1 MKKITGKVVSLVL
14 ALALV
19 VTSFSANFAF
29 AATKTVSG
37 TVSDTQNDDKI
48 VLVNGDSSN
57 NKFENLLLWTVA
69 SLDTKEHD
77 GDVTDVEIASISHV
91 SGASLVKWKIDNGDA
106 DLTLKSTDKSGKE
119 VLSVLYKGTRQDEDG
134 NDITVKASKEFT
146 VYVLDKDDLVI
157 AKNETKDSGKAPDDV
172 DALAKNAGANVQLSV
187 YSVAPAGNGSAK
199 AVYTPVAV
207 TLDEN
212 QLTGAAAYLEVS
224 DDVVKLTKDS
234 GTPTTIIATV
244 SKTTSAK
251 NLTYTAKKI
260 KDNKVSGKSDD
271 KFTFKSKIE
280 KKIDLTKLENFAIG
294 NLNIKKSD
302 GDTFAIWTNPIDGKE
317 YKSSVKD
324 TEVVL
329 PAGTKKVSVDSGTI
343 TKLSG
348 EAESIDVAAATISNG
363 IEVALK
369 GGKISINDEKSKV
382 GDIKL
387 KDTSTAD
394 SNGKGPYIEV
404 CQGKVGAIKTTDC
417 DSTEITIYAGSVG
430 AIDSDKEITLNANN
444 DDTAITTGK
453 ITAPGATIFADSNK
467 IVING
472 IKASEKNGKFL
483 IKGEKSVSTGTI
495 DFDYRDTELAFGDSS
510 DKFVATI
517 AAPVNAKNGKISTE
531 NEDTDVTITGDVTV
545 DTISV
550 GSDSD
555 LTFTGSVKTK
565 DVDGDGTLT
574 IVPGKLYI
582 TGSASSATLKLS
594 GDFKVGTVVFK
605 ADSDT
610 VSEDD
615 FTPFGFTLEKSEGKD
630 VDTFK
635 VKTLSFAGLQINKTS
650 TKIAKGYSET
660 FTATAYPTG
669 TALPSGSVIKW
680 DLEEGS
686 DQVFEVTTNGN
697 TATVKVISY
706 DTTFTSENTGVL
718 KATLQDADGYDLDDY
733 AAGKVT
739 ITALEVPEAVSD
751 TTTDISVA
759 KGASYT
765 MKVTSATQP
774 TVTVG
779 TAGVFSVALTS
790 KNGNDYFYKLTATG
804 DAGKA
809 TGVYLN
815 GKKIFVA
822 SVKASSAVCDTT
834 MPVTVKG
841 AYTFKV
847 TADVTPTVSV
857 GSAAFKLE
865 FVSKNGNAYFYKI
878 TSAGAKGAAAG
889 VYVNGSRVFVATVG

>member
-29 AATKTVSG
+29 ASTKSVTG
-37 TVSDTQNDDKI
+37 TVSDTKNDDKI
-48 VLVNGDSSN
+48 VLVNGESSN
-57 NKFENLLLWTVA
+57 KEFKNLLSWTQA
-69 SLDTKEHD
+69 ALDTKEHD
-77 GDVTDVEIASISHV
+77 GDVSDVEIASISHV
-91 SGASLVKWKIDNGDA
+91 SGASLVKWKIDDGDA
-106 DLTLKSTDKSGKE
+106 TLTLKSTDKSGKE
-119 VLSVLYKGTRQDEDG
+119 VISVLYKGTRQDDDG

-207 TLDEN
+207 TLDEK

-234 GTPTTIIATV
+234 GTPTTITAKVI
-244 SKTTSAK
+244 KNTSAK

-260 KDNKVSGKSDD
+260 KEGKVSGKSDD

-280 KKIDLTKLENFAIG
+280 KKIDLAAAGFKTDGTDKDLT
-294 NLNIKKSD
+294 IKKSD
-302 GDTFAIWTNPIDGKE
+302 GDTKAYGKGLEDG
-317 YKSSVKD
+317 YSVKD
-324 TEVVL
+324 AEVVL
-329 PAGTKKVSVDSGTI
+329 PAGTEKVSVDSGTI
-343 TKLSG
+343 AKLSG
-348 EAESIDVAAATISNG
+348 SATDVDVAAATISNG

-387 KDTSTAD
+387 KDSSTGTPA
-394 SNGKGPYIEV
+394 IEV
-404 CQGKVGAIKTTDC
+404 SEGKVGAINTTDC
-417 DSTEITIYAGSVG
+417 DGASVTIYAGSVG
-430 AIDSDKEITLNANN
+430 AIDSDKAVTLDANN

-453 ITAPGATIFADSNK
+453 ITAPGATIFADASK
-467 IVING
+467 IAING
-472 IKASEKNGKFL
+472 IKASDRGGKFTL
-483 IKGEKSVSTGTI
+483 KGEKSISTGTI
-495 DFDYRDTELAFGDSS
+495 DFDYRDTELAFGDSN

-531 NEDTDVTITGDVTV
+531 NEDTEVTVTGDVTV

-550 GSDSD
+550 GSDTD

>member
-29 AATKTVSG
+29 ASTKSVTG
-37 TVSDTQNDDKI
+37 TVSDTKNDDKI
-48 VLVNGDSSN
+48 VLVNGYPD
-57 NKFENLLLWTVA
+57 NKEFKNLLSWTQA
-69 SLDTKEHD
+69 TLDTKEHD
-77 GDVTDVEIASISHV
+77 GDVSDVEIASISHV
-91 SGASLVKWKIDNGDA
+91 SGASLVKWKIDDGDA
-106 DLTLKSTDKSGKE
+106 TLTLKSTDKSGKE
-119 VLSVLYKGTRQDEDG
+119 VISVLYKGTRQDDDG

-172 DALAKNAGANVQLSV
+172 DALAKNQGATAQISV
-187 YSVAPAGNGSAK
+187 YSVSPYGNGSAK
-199 AVYTPVAV
+199 AVYTPVQV
-207 TLDEN
+207 TLNEN
-212 QLTGAAAYLEVS
+212 DLSGAAAYFEVS
-224 DDVVKLTKDS
+224 DDVVKLTLDDTK
-234 GTPTTIIATV
+234 TV
-244 SKTTSAK
+244 ITAKVDKNTSAK

-260 KDNKVSGKSDD
+260 KEDKVSGKSDD

-280 KKIDLTKLENFAIG
+280 KKIDLAVAGFTGGDLT
-294 NLNIKKSD
+294 IKKSD
-302 GDTFAIWTNPIDGKE
+302 GDTKAYGAGLDDG
-317 YKSSVKD
+317 YSVKD
-324 TEVVL
+324 AEVVL
-329 PAGTKKVSVDSGTI
+329 PDDTDKVSVDSGTI
-343 TKLSG
+343 AKLSG
-348 EAESIDVAAATISNG
+348 SATDVDVAAATISNG
-363 IEVALK
+363 IEVALDD
-369 GGKISINDEKSKV
+369 GKISINDEKSKV

-387 KDTSTAD
+387 KDSSTGTPA
-394 SNGKGPYIEV
+394 IEV
-404 CQGKVGAIKTTDC
+404 SEGKVGAINTTDC
-417 DSTEITIYAGSVG
+417 DTASVTIYAGSVG
-430 AIDSDKEITLNANN
+430 AIDSDQAVTLDANN

-453 ITAPGATIFADSNK
+453 ITAPGATIFADASK
-467 IVING
+467 IAING
-472 IKASEKNGKFL
+472 IKASDKGGKFTL
-483 IKGEKSVSTGTI
+483 KGEKSISTGTI
-495 DFDYRDTELAFGDSS
+495 DFDYRDTELAFGDSN

-531 NEDTDVTITGDVTV
+531 NEDTEVTVTGDVTV

-550 GSDSD
+550 GSDTD
-555 LTFTGSVKTK
+555 LAFTGSVKTK

-594 GDFKVGTVVFK
+594 TDFQVGTVVFK

-610 VSEDD
+610 VGEDD
-615 FTPFGFTLEKSEGKD
+615 FTAFGFTMEKSEGKD

-635 VKTLSFAGLQINKTS
+635 VKTLSFAGLKINKTT

-660 FTATAYPTG
+660 FTASAYPTG
-669 TALPSGSVIKW
+669 TTIPSDSVIKW

-686 DQVFEVTTNGN
+686 DQVFELTSTGN

-706 DTTFTSENTGVL
+706 DTTFSSENSATL

-733 AAGKVT
+733 AAGKVS

-751 TTTDISVA
+751 TTTDIAFA
-759 KGASYT
+759 KGSSYT

-779 TAGVFSVALTS
+779 TAGVYTVALTS
-790 KNGNDYFYKLTATG
+790 KNGNDYFYKLTAVG

-815 GKKIFVA
+815 GAKIFVA

-847 TADVTPTVSV
+847 TADATPTVSV

-865 FVSKNGNAYFYKI
+865 FVSKNGNAYLYKI

>member
-157 AKNETKDSGKAPDDV
+157 AKNEPKDSGKAPDDV
-172 DALAKNAGANVQLSV
+172 DALAKNAGANVRLSV

-280 KKIDLTKLENFAIG
+280 KKIDLAVAGFTSGELT
-294 NLNIKKSD
+294 IKKSD
-302 GDTFAIWTNPIDGKE
+302 GDTKAYGGALGADG
-317 YKSSVKD
+317 YSVKD
-324 TEVVL
+324 AEVVL
-329 PAGTKKVSVDSGTI
+329 PNGTGKVSVDSGTI
-343 TKLSG
+343 AKLSG
-348 EAESIDVAAATISNG
+348 SATDVDVAAATISNG

-369 GGKISINDEKSKV
+369 NGKISINDEKSKV

-387 KDTSTAD
+387 KDSSTGTPA
-394 SNGKGPYIEV
+394 IEV
-404 CQGKVGAIKTTDC
+404 SEGKVGAINTTDC
-417 DSTEITIYAGSVG
+417 DDASVTIYAGSVG
-430 AIDSDKEITLNANN
+430 AIDSDKAVTLDANN

-453 ITAPGATIFADSNK
+453 ITAPGATIFADASK
-467 IVING
+467 IAING
-472 IKASEKNGKFL
+472 IKASDKGGKFTL
-483 IKGEKSVSTGTI
+483 KGEKSISTGTI
-495 DFDYRDTELAFGDSS
+495 DFDYRDTELAFGDSN

-531 NEDTDVTITGDVTV
+531 NEDTEVTVTGDVTV

-550 GSDSD
+550 GSDTD
-555 LTFTGSVKTK
+555 LAFTGSVKTK

-594 GDFKVGTVVFK
+594 TDFQVGTVVFK

-610 VSEDD
+610 VGEDD
-615 FTPFGFTLEKSEGKD
+615 FTAFGFTMEKSEGKD

-635 VKTLSFAGLQINKTS
+635 VKTLSFAGLKINKTT

-660 FTATAYPTG
+660 FTASAYPTG
-669 TALPSGSVIKW
+669 TTIPSDSVIKW

-686 DQVFEVTTNGN
+686 DQVFELTSTGN

-706 DTTFTSENTGVL
+706 DTTFSSENSATL

-733 AAGKVT
+733 AAGKVS

-751 TTTDISVA
+751 TTTDIAFA
-759 KGASYT
+759 KGSSYT